1 LLIRLPIF
9 GIGIGVKVGSTISIG
24 WDELSERERERLYRA
39 LSFPTANGDVMT
51 CYRRFPER
59 KIEIPRGAWDHV
71 GQLDYIDSRTKP
83 PAPKLKFTVELDRTD
98 LDPRF
103 EGQSKCVAT
112 MLAEEQGI
120 VIRAPGT
127 GKTQIA
133 LAFAAQCK
141 TTVLVLVHTKDILD
155 QWVEYA
161 GNALPGTKIGVIQGS
176 KETYGQI
183 TIAMVQSLKRFYG
196 DSQWW
201 RQWGAVILDEAHHAA
216 AKSFESVLNAC
227 PAFYRFGF
235 TATNSRA
242 DGMQPYHVHL
252 LGPVIH
258 KQKFST
264 PINTTVKP
272 IYTDFRFNYRGRY
285 DWSTLLNRL
294 VTDEGR
300 NKQIAAVVD
309 RECGNGNS
317 VLVLSRRIEQLER
330 ISELLE
336 SPGEILTADRGRA
349 ERKRILA
356 EFREGGIR
364 CVLATQLAD
373 EALDVPRCNCVVLVH
388 PGKHDGRIT
397 QQIGRA
403 IRKFEGKRHASIYDV
418 VDKRVGV
425 LANQWRERKRTYGKL
440 GLKIQKRKLLRGRA

>member
-1 LLIRLPIF
+1 M
-9 GIGIGVKVGSTISIG
+9 KVGSTIKIG
-24 WDELSERERERLYRA
+24 SDELSERERERLFKA
-39 LSFPTANGDVMT
+39 LSFLTANGDVMT
-51 CYRRFPER
+51 CYRSYKDGR
-59 KIEIPRGAWDHV
+59 IEIPRGAWHEV
-71 GQLDYIDSRTKP
+71 GQLDYLDTRSKP
-83 PAPKLKFTVELDRTD
+83 PAGKLKFIVELDRTD

-112 MLAEEQGI
+112 MLREEQGI

-133 LAFAAQCK
+133 LAFAAQCQ

-161 GNALPGTKIGVIQGS
+161 GDALPETPIGVIQGDT
-176 KETYGQI
+176 ETYGQI

-196 DSQWW
+196 DSAWW
-201 RQWGAVILDEAHHAA
+201 GQWGAVILDEAHHAA
-216 AKSFESVLNAC
+216 ARSFESLLNAC

-252 LGPVIH
+252 IGPIIH

-264 PINTTVKP
+264 PINTTIKP
-272 IYTDFRFNYRGRY
+272 VYTDFKFPYRGRY
-285 DWSTLLNRL
+285 DWSRLLDTLVSDGR
-294 VTDEGR
+294 R
-300 NKQIAAVVD
+300 NKQIAAIVD
-309 RECGNGNS
+309 RECRDGNS

-336 SPGEILTADRGRA
+336 SPGEVLTADRGRA
-349 ERKRILA
+349 ERKRILTQ
-356 EFREGGIR
+356 FREGGIR

-388 PGKHDGRIT
+388 PGKADGRIT

-403 IRKFEGKRHASIYDV
+403 IRKFEGKRDASIYDV

-425 LANQWRERKRTYGKL
+425 LAKQWRDRKRIYHKL
-440 GLKIQKRKLLRGRA
+440 GLPIQKRKLLRGRA